1 VRIVDERIL
10 LGVIIGGG
18 SLLFF
23 LILFFINRLRKRHQL
38 KQQLKLRNSSRA
50 PLSSMRSQRNDRRSA
65 RRHVVSR
72 GLQLDQLNDSAR
84 EAYQQRQQRRV
95 SQYSDLQLV
104 MDELFIPERDAV
116 ETEDEEDESLDDR
129 STWISENEDNLNA
142 HADLVAEEEV
152 GTGISVRVTEEED
165 RELMERLAREGG
177 KSGVVQISLAWDD
190 YNDLD
195 MHVFCPSGER
205 IYFNNRK
212 SACGGELDVD
222 MNVRPK
228 SKTPIEN
235 VVWTDEAPDG
245 EYKIGVHFY
254 RHHRK
259 RRTKKT
265 CQFRLR
271 VVTYGQAKEYSG
283 ELTHGDPMSMITSF
297 ILIKPDDDESVVSGE

>member
-1 VRIVDERIL
+1 MRIVDQNIL
-10 LGVIIGGG
+10 LGIIIGGG
-18 SLLFF
+18 SALFF
-23 LILFFINRLRKRHQL
+23 LILFLINRFRKQRER
-38 KQQLKLRNSSRA
+38 KQQLRLQNASRA
-50 PLSSMRSQRNDRRSA
+50 PLSSMRSQRSDRRNK

-72 GLQLDQLNDSAR
+72 GLQLDQLSGTAQQ
-84 EAYQQRQQRRV
+84 AYQQRQQRRV

-104 MDELFIPERDAV
+104 KDEIFIPGRDAV
-116 ETEDEEDESLDDR
+116 EVGDDEEDDVEDR
-129 STWISENEDNLNA
+129 STWIAENEDNLNA

-228 SKTPIEN
+228 SKKPIEN
-235 VVWTDEAPDG
+235 VVWTNEAPDG

-297 ILIKPDDDESVVSGE
+297 VLIKPDEEE

>member
-1 VRIVDERIL
+1 VDENIL
-10 LGVIIGGG
+10 LGGIIGGG
-18 SLLFF
+18 SA
-23 LILFFINRLRKRHQL
+23 LFFIVLYLINRFRKRRELKKQL
-38 KQQLKLRNSSRA
+38 ALRNASRA
-50 PLSSMRSQRNDRRSA
+50 PLSSMRAQQSDRGNA

-84 EAYQQRQQRRV
+84 QAYQSRQQRRV
-95 SQYSDLQLV
+95 AQYSDLQLV
-104 MDELFIPERDAV
+104 MDELFIPERDAI
-116 ETEDEEDESLDDR
+116 ETEDEEDESTEDR
-129 STWISENEDNLNA
+129 STWIAENEDNLNA
-142 HADLVAEEEV
+142 HANLVAEEEV
-152 GTGISVRVTEEED
+152 GTGISVRVSDEED

-228 SKTPIEN
+228 SKKPIEN
-235 VVWTDEAPDG
+235 VVWTDQAPDG

-283 ELTHGDPMSMITSF
+283 ELTHGDPMSIITSF
-297 ILIKPDDDESVVSGE
+297 VLMKPDEEE

>member
-1 VRIVDERIL
+1 MDERIL
-10 LGVIIGGG
+10 LGIIIGGG
-18 SLLFF
+18 SFLFF
-23 LILFFINRLRKRHQL
+23 LILYVVNRFRKQRAL
-38 KQQLKLRNSSRA
+38 KQQLRIQNASRA
-50 PLSSMRSQRNDRRSA
+50 PLSSMRSQRNDRRNA

-72 GLQLDQLNDSAR
+72 GLQLEQLSDSAKQ
-84 EAYQQRQQRRV
+84 AYQQRQQRRV

-104 MDELFIPERDAV
+104 MDELFIPERDAL
-116 ETEDEEDESLDDR
+116 ETEEDEDETVEDR
-129 STWISENEDNLNA
+129 STWIAENEDNLNA
-142 HADLVAEEEV
+142 HADLVAQEEV

-212 SACGGELDVD
+212 SECGGELDVD

-235 VVWTDEAPDG
+235 VVWTNQAPDG

-271 VVTYGQAKEYSG
+271 IVTYGQAKEYSG

-297 ILIKPDDDESVVSGE
+297 VLIKPDEEE

>member
-1 VRIVDERIL
+1 MDEKIL
-10 LGVIIGGG
+10 LGSIIAGG
-18 SLLFF
+18 SA
-23 LILFFINRLRKRHQL
+23 LFFIVLYLVNRFRKRREL
-38 KQQLKLRNSSRA
+38 RQQLKLRNASRA
-50 PLSSMRSQRNDRRSA
+50 PLSSMRSQRSDRGNA
-65 RRHVVSR
+65 RRHIVSR
-72 GLQLDQLNDSAR
+72 GLQLDQLSGSAQD
-84 EAYQQRQQRRV
+84 AYQQRQQRRV
-95 SQYSDLQLV
+95 AQYSDLQLV
-104 MDELFIPERDAV
+104 MDEIFIPERDAV
-116 ETEDEEDESLDDR
+116 ETEPEEEEMPDDR
-129 STWISENEDNLNA
+129 STWIAENEDNLNA
-142 HADLVAEEEV
+142 HANLVAQEEV
-152 GTGISVRVTEEED
+152 GTGISVRVSQDED

-212 SACGGELDVD
+212 SNCGGELDVD

-228 SKTPIEN
+228 SKKPIEN

-254 RHHRK
+254 KHHRK
-259 RRTKKT
+259 RRTKRT

-297 ILIKPDDDESVVSGE
+297 VLIKPDEEE

>member
-1 VRIVDERIL
+1 MDEKIL
-10 LGVIIGGG
+10 LGIIIGGG

-23 LILFFINRLRKRHQL
+23 LILFLINRLRKRREL
-38 KQQLKLRNSSRA
+38 KQQLKLRNASRA
-50 PLSSMRSQRNDRRSA
+50 PLSSMRSQRNDRRST

-84 EAYQQRQQRRV
+84 DAYQQRQQRRV

-129 STWISENEDNLNA
+129 STWIAENEDNLNA
-142 HADLVAEEEV
+142 HADLVAQEEV
-152 GTGISVRVTEEED
+152 GTGISVRVTDEED
-165 RELMERLAREGG
+165 RELMDRLAREGG

-212 SACGGELDVD
+212 SECGGELDVD

-235 VVWTDEAPDG
+235 VVWTDVAPDG

-297 ILIKPDDDESVVSGE
+297 VLIKPDEEE

>member
-1 VRIVDERIL
+1 MDEKIL
-10 LGVIIGGG
+10 LGIIIGGG
-18 SLLFF
+18 SFLFF
-23 LILFFINRLRKRHQL
+23 LILFLVNRFRKQRELKKQRQL
-38 KQQLKLRNSSRA
+38 TNASRA
-50 PLSSMRSQRNDRRSA
+50 PLSSMRSQRNDRRNT

-72 GLQLDQLNDSAR
+72 GLQLDQLSDSAKQ
-84 EAYQQRQQRRV
+84 AYQQRQQRRV

-104 MDELFIPERDAV
+104 MDELFIPERDAL
-116 ETEDEEDESLDDR
+116 ETEDDEEESDNDR
-129 STWISENEDNLNA
+129 STWIAENEDNLNA
-142 HADLVAEEEV
+142 HADLVAQEEV

-212 SACGGELDVD
+212 SECGGELDVD

-235 VVWTDEAPDG
+235 VVWTDQAPDG

-297 ILIKPDDDESVVSGE
+297 VLIKPDEEE

>member
-1 VRIVDERIL
+1 MRIVDERIL
-10 LGVIIGGG
+10 LGIIIGGG
-18 SLLFF
+18 SFLFF
-23 LILFFINRLRKRHQL
+23 LILYLVNRFRKQRAL
-38 KQQLKLRNSSRA
+38 KQQLRIQNASRA
-50 PLSSMRSQRNDRRSA
+50 PLSSMRSQRNDRRNA

-72 GLQLDQLNDSAR
+72 GLQLDQLSDSAQQ
-84 EAYQQRQQRRV
+84 AYQQRQQRRV
-95 SQYSDLQLV
+95 TQYSDLQLV
-104 MDELFIPERDAV
+104 MDELFIPERDAL
-116 ETEDEEDESLDDR
+116 ETEEEEDETVEDR
-129 STWISENEDNLNA
+129 STWIAENEDNLNA
-142 HADLVAEEEV
+142 HADLVAQEEV

-212 SACGGELDVD
+212 SECGGELDVD

-297 ILIKPDDDESVVSGE
+297 VLIKPDEEE

>member
-1 VRIVDERIL
+1 VRIVDQNIL
-10 LGVIIGGG
+10 LGIIIGGG
-18 SLLFF
+18 SALFF
-23 LILFFINRLRKRHQL
+23 LILFLINRFRKQRER
-38 KQQLKLRNSSRA
+38 KQQLRLQNASRA
-50 PLSSMRSQRNDRRSA
+50 PLSSMRSQRSDRRNK

-72 GLQLDQLNDSAR
+72 GLQLNQLSDTAQQ
-84 EAYQQRQQRRV
+84 AYQQRQQRRV

-104 MDELFIPERDAV
+104 MDEIFIPGRDAV
-116 ETEDEEDESLDDR
+116 ELEDDEEDDVEDR
-129 STWISENEDNLNA
+129 STWIAENEDNLNA

-228 SKTPIEN
+228 SKKPIEN
-235 VVWTDEAPDG
+235 VVWTNEAPDG

-297 ILIKPDDDESVVSGE
+297 ILIKPDEEE

>member
-1 VRIVDERIL
+1 MRIVDEKIL
-10 LGVIIGGG
+10 LGVVIGGG

-23 LILFFINRLRKRHQL
+23 LILFLINRFRKRREL
-38 KQQLKLRNSSRA
+38 KQQLKLRNASRA
-50 PLSSMRSQRNDRRSA
+50 PLSSMRSQRNDRRST

-84 EAYQQRQQRRV
+84 DAYQQRQQRRV

-104 MDELFIPERDAV
+104 MDELFIPDRDAV

-129 STWISENEDNLNA
+129 STWIAENEDNLNA

-152 GTGISVRVTEEED
+152 GTGISVRITEEED

-212 SACGGELDVD
+212 SECGGELDVD

-235 VVWTDEAPDG
+235 VVWTDAAPDG

-259 RRTKKT
+259 RRTKQT

-297 ILIKPDDDESVVSGE
+297 VLIKPDEEE

>member
-1 VRIVDERIL
+1 
-10 LGVIIGGG
+10 
-18 SLLFF
+18 
-23 LILFFINRLRKRHQL
+23 
-38 KQQLKLRNSSRA
+38 
-50 PLSSMRSQRNDRRSA
+50 
-65 RRHVVSR
+65 
-72 GLQLDQLNDSAR
+72 
-84 EAYQQRQQRRV
+84 
-95 SQYSDLQLV
+95 
-104 MDELFIPERDAV
+104 
-116 ETEDEEDESLDDR
+116 
-129 STWISENEDNLNA
+129 
-142 HADLVAEEEV
+142 
-152 GTGISVRVTEEED
+152 VTEEED
-165 RELMERLAREGG
+165 RELMDRLAREGG

-212 SACGGELDVD
+212 SECGGELDVD

-297 ILIKPDDDESVVSGE
+297 VLIKPDEEE

>member
-1 VRIVDERIL
+1 MNEKIL
-10 LGVIIGGG
+10 LGAIIGGG
-18 SLLFF
+18 SA
-23 LILFFINRLRKRHQL
+23 LFFIVLYLINRFRKRREL
-38 KQQLKLRNSSRA
+38 KQQLALQNASRA
-50 PLSSMRSQRNDRRSA
+50 PLSSMRAQRNDRGNA

-72 GLQLDQLNDSAR
+72 GLQLNQLNDSAR

-104 MDELFIPERDAV
+104 MDELFIPERDAI
-116 ETEDEEDESLDDR
+116 ETEDEEDTSDDDR
-129 STWISENEDNLNA
+129 STWIAENEDNLNA
-142 HADLVAEEEV
+142 HANLVAEEEV
-152 GTGISVRVTEEED
+152 GTGISVRVTDEED

-228 SKTPIEN
+228 SKKPIEN
-235 VVWTDEAPDG
+235 VVWTDQAPDG

-271 VVTYGQAKEYSG
+271 VVTYGQAKEYTG
-283 ELTHGDPMSMITSF
+283 ELTHGDPMSLITSF
-297 ILIKPDDDESVVSGE
+297 ILIKPDEEE

>member
-1 VRIVDERIL
+1 MRIMNDKIL
-10 LGVIIGGG
+10 LGIIIGGG
-18 SLLFF
+18 SALFF
-23 LILFFINRLRKRHQL
+23 LILFFINRLRKRREL
-38 KQQLKLRNSSRA
+38 KQQVEFQVASRA
-50 PLSSMRSQRNDRRSA
+50 PLSSMRSQRNDRRNA

-72 GLQLDQLNDSAR
+72 GLQLDQLNDSAQQ
-84 EAYQQRQQRRV
+84 AYQQRQQRRV
-95 SQYSDLQLV
+95 SQYNDLQLV
-104 MDELFIPERDAV
+104 MDEIFIPERDAI
-116 ETEDEEDESLDDR
+116 EIEDEEDESIEDR
-129 STWISENEDNLNA
+129 STWIAENEDNLNA
-142 HADLVAEEEV
+142 HANLVAEEEV

-212 SACGGELDVD
+212 SVCGGELDVD

-228 SKTPIEN
+228 SKKPIEN
-235 VVWTDEAPDG
+235 VVWTDQAPDG

-297 ILIKPDDDESVVSGE
+297 VLIKPDEEE

>member
-1 VRIVDERIL
+1 MDEKIL
-10 LGVIIGGG
+10 LGSIIAGG
-18 SLLFF
+18 SA
-23 LILFFINRLRKRHQL
+23 IFFIVLYLINRFRKRREL
-38 KQQLKLRNSSRA
+38 KQQLKLRNASRA
-50 PLSSMRSQRNDRRSA
+50 PLSSMRSQRSDRGNA
-65 RRHVVSR
+65 RRHIVSR
-72 GLQLDQLNDSAR
+72 GLQLDQLSGSAQD
-84 EAYQQRQQRRV
+84 AYQQRQQRRV
-95 SQYSDLQLV
+95 AQYSDLQLV
-104 MDELFIPERDAV
+104 MDEIFIPERDAV
-116 ETEDEEDESLDDR
+116 ETEPEEEEMPDDR
-129 STWISENEDNLNA
+129 STWIAENEDNLNA
-142 HADLVAEEEV
+142 HANLVAQEEV
-152 GTGISVRVTEEED
+152 GTGISVRVSEDED

-212 SACGGELDVD
+212 SNCGGELDVD

-228 SKTPIEN
+228 SKKPIEN

-254 RHHRK
+254 KHHRK
-259 RRTKKT
+259 RRTKRT

-297 ILIKPDDDESVVSGE
+297 VLIKPDEEE

>member
-1 VRIVDERIL
+1 MRIVDQNIL
-10 LGVIIGGG
+10 LGIIIGGG
-18 SLLFF
+18 SALFF
-23 LILFFINRLRKRHQL
+23 LILFLINRFRKQRER
-38 KQQLKLRNSSRA
+38 KQQLRLQNASRA
-50 PLSSMRSQRNDRRSA
+50 PLSSMRSQRSDRRNK

-72 GLQLDQLNDSAR
+72 GLQLNQLSDTAQQ
-84 EAYQQRQQRRV
+84 AYQQRQQRRV

-104 MDELFIPERDAV
+104 MDEIFIPGRDAV
-116 ETEDEEDESLDDR
+116 ETEDDEEDDVEDR
-129 STWISENEDNLNA
+129 STWIAENEDNLNA

-228 SKTPIEN
+228 SKKPIEN
-235 VVWTDEAPDG
+235 VVWTNEAPDG
-245 EYKIGVHFY
+245 EYKIGVHFS

-297 ILIKPDDDESVVSGE
+297 ILIKPDEEE

>member
-1 VRIVDERIL
+1 MRIVDEKIL
-10 LGVIIGGG
+10 LGIIIIGG
-18 SLLFF
+18 SFLFF
-23 LILFFINRLRKRHQL
+23 LILFLINRFRKQRELKKQRQL
-38 KQQLKLRNSSRA
+38 TNASRA
-50 PLSSMRSQRNDRRSA
+50 PLSSMRSQRNDRRNT

-72 GLQLDQLNDSAR
+72 GLQLDQLSDSAKQ
-84 EAYQQRQQRRV
+84 AYQQRQQRRV

-104 MDELFIPERDAV
+104 MDELFIPERDAL
-116 ETEDEEDESLDDR
+116 ETEDEEDEAVEDR
-129 STWISENEDNLNA
+129 STWIAENEDNLNA
-142 HADLVAEEEV
+142 HANLVAQEEV

-212 SACGGELDVD
+212 SECGGELDVD

-235 VVWTDEAPDG
+235 VVWTDQAPDG

-297 ILIKPDDDESVVSGE
+297 VLIKPDEEE

>member
-1 VRIVDERIL
+1 MDENIL
-10 LGVIIGGG
+10 LGSIIGGG
-18 SLLFF
+18 SALFF
-23 LILFFINRLRKRHQL
+23 VILFLINRFRKRREL
-38 KQQLKLRNSSRA
+38 KQQLKLRNASRA
-50 PLSSMRSQRNDRRSA
+50 PLSSMRSQRSDRGNA
-65 RRHVVSR
+65 RRHIVSR
-72 GLQLDQLNDSAR
+72 GLQFDQLSDSAR
-84 EAYQQRQQRRV
+84 DAYQQRQQRRV
-95 SQYSDLQLV
+95 AQYTDLQLV
-104 MDELFIPERDAV
+104 MDEIFIPERDAI
-116 ETEDEEDESLDDR
+116 ETEPEEEETPDDR
-129 STWISENEDNLNA
+129 STWIAENEDNLNA
-142 HADLVAEEEV
+142 HANLVAQEEV
-152 GTGISVRVTEEED
+152 GTGISVRVTEDED

-212 SACGGELDVD
+212 SNCGGELDVD

-228 SKTPIEN
+228 SKKPIEN

-254 RHHRK
+254 KHHRK
-259 RRTKKT
+259 RRTKRT

-297 ILIKPDDDESVVSGE
+297 VLIKPDEEE

>member
-1 VRIVDERIL
+1 MDEKIL
-10 LGVIIGGG
+10 LGIIIGGG

-23 LILFFINRLRKRHQL
+23 LILFLINRFRKRREL
-38 KQQLKLRNSSRA
+38 KQQLKLRNASRA
-50 PLSSMRSQRNDRRSA
+50 PLSSMRSQRNDRRST

-104 MDELFIPERDAV
+104 MDELFIPDRDAV

-129 STWISENEDNLNA
+129 STWIAENEDNLNA

-152 GTGISVRVTEEED
+152 GTGISVRVTDEED
-165 RELMERLAREGG
+165 RELMDRLAREGG

-212 SACGGELDVD
+212 SECGGELDVD

-235 VVWTDEAPDG
+235 VVWTDVAPDG

-297 ILIKPDDDESVVSGE
+297 ILIKPDEEE

>member
-1 VRIVDERIL
+1 MRIVDQNIL
-10 LGVIIGGG
+10 LGIIIGGG
-18 SLLFF
+18 SALFF
-23 LILFFINRLRKRHQL
+23 LILFLINRFRKQRER
-38 KQQLKLRNSSRA
+38 KQQLRLQNASRA
-50 PLSSMRSQRNDRRSA
+50 PLSSMRSQRSDRRNK

-72 GLQLDQLNDSAR
+72 GLQLNQLSDTAQQ
-84 EAYQQRQQRRV
+84 AYQQRQQRRV

-104 MDELFIPERDAV
+104 MDEIFIPGRDAV
-116 ETEDEEDESLDDR
+116 ELEDDEEDDVEDR
-129 STWISENEDNLNA
+129 STWIAENEDNLNA

-165 RELMERLAREGG
+165 RELMDRLAREGG

-228 SKTPIEN
+228 SKKPIEN

-297 ILIKPDDDESVVSGE
+297 ILIKPDEEE

>member
-1 VRIVDERIL
+1 MRIVDQNIL
-10 LGVIIGGG
+10 LGIIIGGG
-18 SLLFF
+18 SALFF
-23 LILFFINRLRKRHQL
+23 LILFLINRFRRQRER
-38 KQQLKLRNSSRA
+38 KQQLRLQNASRA
-50 PLSSMRSQRNDRRSA
+50 PLSSMRSQRSDRRNK

-72 GLQLDQLNDSAR
+72 GLQLNQLSDTAQQ
-84 EAYQQRQQRRV
+84 AYQQRQQRRV

-104 MDELFIPERDAV
+104 MDEIFIPGRDAV
-116 ETEDEEDESLDDR
+116 ETEDDEEDDVEDR
-129 STWISENEDNLNA
+129 STWIAENEDNLNA

-228 SKTPIEN
+228 SKKPIEN
-235 VVWTDEAPDG
+235 VVWTNEAPDG

-283 ELTHGDPMSMITSF
+283 ELTHGDPMSMVTSF
-297 ILIKPDDDESVVSGE
+297 VLIKPDEEE

>member
-1 VRIVDERIL
+1 VVSVDEKIL
-10 LGVIIGGG
+10 LGSIIAGG
-18 SLLFF
+18 SA
-23 LILFFINRLRKRHQL
+23 LFFIVLYLINRFRKRREL
-38 KQQLKLRNSSRA
+38 KQQLKLRNASRA
-50 PLSSMRSQRNDRRSA
+50 PLSSMRSQRSDRGNA
-65 RRHVVSR
+65 RRHIVSR
-72 GLQLDQLNDSAR
+72 GLQLDQLSGSAQD
-84 EAYQQRQQRRV
+84 AYQQRQQRRV
-95 SQYSDLQLV
+95 AQYSDLQLV
-104 MDELFIPERDAV
+104 MDEIFIPERDAV
-116 ETEDEEDESLDDR
+116 ETEPEEEETPDDR
-129 STWISENEDNLNA
+129 STWIAENEDNLNA
-142 HADLVAEEEV
+142 HADLVAQEEV
-152 GTGISVRVTEEED
+152 GTGISVRVSEDED

-212 SACGGELDVD
+212 SNCGGELDVD

-228 SKTPIEN
+228 SKKPIEN

-254 RHHRK
+254 KHHRK
-259 RRTKKT
+259 RRTKRT

-297 ILIKPDDDESVVSGE
+297 VLIKPDEEE

>member
-1 VRIVDERIL
+1 MRIVDEKIL

-23 LILFFINRLRKRHQL
+23 LILFLINRFRKRREL
-38 KQQLKLRNSSRA
+38 KQQLKLRNASRA
-50 PLSSMRSQRNDRRSA
+50 PLSSMRSQRNDRRST

-104 MDELFIPERDAV
+104 MDELFIPDRDAV

-129 STWISENEDNLNA
+129 STWIAENEDNLNA

-152 GTGISVRVTEEED
+152 GTGISVRITDEED
-165 RELMERLAREGG
+165 RELMDRLAREGG

-212 SACGGELDVD
+212 SECGGELDVD

-235 VVWTDEAPDG
+235 VVWTDVAPDG

-297 ILIKPDDDESVVSGE
+297 ILIKPDEEE

>member
-1 VRIVDERIL
+1 MRIVDQNIL
-10 LGVIIGGG
+10 LGIIIGGG
-18 SLLFF
+18 SALFF
-23 LILFFINRLRKRHQL
+23 LILFLINRFRKQRER
-38 KQQLKLRNSSRA
+38 KQQLRLQNASRA
-50 PLSSMRSQRNDRRSA
+50 PLSSMRSQRSDRRNK

-72 GLQLDQLNDSAR
+72 GLQLDQLSGTAQQ
-84 EAYQQRQQRRV
+84 AYQQRQQRRV

-104 MDELFIPERDAV
+104 MDEIFIPGRDAV
-116 ETEDEEDESLDDR
+116 EVGDDEEDDVEDR
-129 STWISENEDNLNA
+129 STWIAENEDNLNA

-228 SKTPIEN
+228 SKKPIEN
-235 VVWTDEAPDG
+235 VVWTNEAPDG

-297 ILIKPDDDESVVSGE
+297 VLIKPDGEE

>member
-1 VRIVDERIL
+1 MRIVDEKIL
-10 LGVIIGGG
+10 LGIIIIGGPF
-18 SLLFF
+18 LFF
-23 LILFFINRLRKRHQL
+23 LILFLINRFRKQRELKKQRQL
-38 KQQLKLRNSSRA
+38 TNASRA
-50 PLSSMRSQRNDRRSA
+50 PLSSMRSQRNDRRNT

-72 GLQLDQLNDSAR
+72 GLQLDQLSDSAKQ
-84 EAYQQRQQRRV
+84 AYQQRQQRRV

-104 MDELFIPERDAV
+104 MDELFIPERDAL
-116 ETEDEEDESLDDR
+116 ETEDDEEESDNDR
-129 STWISENEDNLNA
+129 STWIAENEDNLNA
-142 HADLVAEEEV
+142 HANLVAQEEV

-212 SACGGELDVD
+212 SECGGELDVD

-235 VVWTDEAPDG
+235 VVWTDQAPDG

-297 ILIKPDDDESVVSGE
+297 VLIKPDEEE

>member
-1 VRIVDERIL
+1 MRIVDEKIL
-10 LGVIIGGG
+10 LGIIIGGG
-18 SLLFF
+18 SFLFF
-23 LILFFINRLRKRHQL
+23 LILFLVNRFRRQREL
-38 KQQLKLRNSSRA
+38 KKQRQLRNASRA
-50 PLSSMRSQRNDRRSA
+50 PLSSMRSQRSDRRNA

-72 GLQLDQLNDSAR
+72 GLQLDQLSDSAKQ
-84 EAYQQRQQRRV
+84 AYQQRQQRRV

-104 MDELFIPERDAV
+104 MDELFIPERDAL
-116 ETEDEEDESLDDR
+116 ETEDEEEESDDDR
-129 STWISENEDNLNA
+129 STWIAENEDNLNA
-142 HADLVAEEEV
+142 HADLVAQEEV

-177 KSGVVQISLAWDD
+177 KTGVVQISLAWDD

-212 SACGGELDVD
+212 SECGGELDVD

-235 VVWTDEAPDG
+235 VVWTDQAPDG

-297 ILIKPDDDESVVSGE
+297 MLSKPDEEE

>member
-1 VRIVDERIL
+1 MVSVDEKIL
-10 LGVIIGGG
+10 LGSIIAGG
-18 SLLFF
+18 SA
-23 LILFFINRLRKRHQL
+23 LFFIVLYLINRFRKRREL
-38 KQQLKLRNSSRA
+38 KQQLKLRNASRA
-50 PLSSMRSQRNDRRSA
+50 PLSSMRSQRSDRGNA
-65 RRHVVSR
+65 RRHIVSR
-72 GLQLDQLNDSAR
+72 GLQLDQLSGSAR
-84 EAYQQRQQRRV
+84 DAYQQRQQRRIA
-95 SQYSDLQLV
+95 QYSDLQLV
-104 MDELFIPERDAV
+104 MDEIFIPERDAV
-116 ETEDEEDESLDDR
+116 ETEPEEEETQDDR
-129 STWISENEDNLNA
+129 STWIAENEDNLNA
-142 HADLVAEEEV
+142 HADLVAQEEV
-152 GTGISVRVTEEED
+152 GTGISVRVSEDED

-212 SACGGELDVD
+212 SNCGGELDVD

-228 SKTPIEN
+228 SKKPIEN

-254 RHHRK
+254 KHHRK
-259 RRTKKT
+259 RRTKRT

-297 ILIKPDDDESVVSGE
+297 VLIKPDEEE

>member
-1 VRIVDERIL
+1 MDEKIL
-10 LGVIIGGG
+10 LGIIIGGG
-18 SLLFF
+18 SFLFF
-23 LILFFINRLRKRHQL
+23 LILFLVNRFRKQREL
-38 KQQLKLRNSSRA
+38 KQQLKLRNASRA
-50 PLSSMRSQRNDRRSA
+50 PLSSMRSQRNDRRNA

-72 GLQLDQLNDSAR
+72 GLQLDQLSDSAKQ
-84 EAYQQRQQRRV
+84 AYQQRQQRRV

-104 MDELFIPERDAV
+104 MDELFIPERDAL
-116 ETEDEEDESLDDR
+116 ETEDDEEESDDDR
-129 STWISENEDNLNA
+129 STWIAENEDNLNA
-142 HADLVAEEEV
+142 HANLVAQEEV

-177 KSGVVQISLAWDD
+177 KSGVVQVSLAWDD

-212 SACGGELDVD
+212 SECGGELDVD

-297 ILIKPDDDESVVSGE
+297 VLIKPDEEE

>member
-1 VRIVDERIL
+1 VNENIL
-10 LGVIIGGG
+10 LGAIIGGG
-18 SLLFF
+18 SA
-23 LILFFINRLRKRHQL
+23 LFFIILYLINRFRKRREL
-38 KQQLKLRNSSRA
+38 KQQIAIRNASRA
-50 PLSSMRSQRNDRRSA
+50 PLSSMRAQRNDRGNA

-84 EAYQQRQQRRV
+84 QAYQQRQQRRV
-95 SQYSDLQLV
+95 AQYSDLQLV

-116 ETEDEEDESLDDR
+116 ETEDEEDTTDDDR
-129 STWISENEDNLNA
+129 STWIAENEDNLDA
-142 HADLVAEEEV
+142 HANLVAEEEV
-152 GTGISVRVTEEED
+152 GTGISVRVTDEED

-228 SKTPIEN
+228 SKKPIEN
-235 VVWTDEAPDG
+235 VVWTDQAPDG

-297 ILIKPDDDESVVSGE
+297 MLTKPDEEE

>member
-1 VRIVDERIL
+1 MRIVDEKIL
-10 LGVIIGGG
+10 LGIIIGGG
-18 SLLFF
+18 SFLFF
-23 LILFFINRLRKRHQL
+23 LILFLVNRFRKQREL
-38 KQQLKLRNSSRA
+38 KKQRQLRNASRA
-50 PLSSMRSQRNDRRSA
+50 PLSSMRSQRNDRRNA

-72 GLQLDQLNDSAR
+72 GLQLDQLSDSAKQ
-84 EAYQQRQQRRV
+84 AYQQRQQRRV

-104 MDELFIPERDAV
+104 MDELFIPERDAL
-116 ETEDEEDESLDDR
+116 ETEDEEEESDDDR
-129 STWISENEDNLNA
+129 STWIAENEDNLNA
-142 HADLVAEEEV
+142 HADLVAQEEV

-165 RELMERLAREGG
+165 RELMERLTREGG

-212 SACGGELDVD
+212 SECGGELDVD

-235 VVWTDEAPDG
+235 VVWTDQAPDG

-297 ILIKPDDDESVVSGE
+297 VLIKPNEEE

>member
-1 VRIVDERIL
+1 MDENIL
-10 LGVIIGGG
+10 LGAIIGGG
-18 SLLFF
+18 SA
-23 LILFFINRLRKRHQL
+23 LFFIVLYLINRFRKRREL
-38 KQQLKLRNSSRA
+38 KQQLALRNASRA
-50 PLSSMRSQRNDRRSA
+50 PLSSMRAQRNDRGNA

-72 GLQLDQLNDSAR
+72 GLQLDQLNDSAKQ
-84 EAYQQRQQRRV
+84 AYQQRQQRRV
-95 SQYSDLQLV
+95 AQYSDLQLV
-104 MDELFIPERDAV
+104 MDELFIPERDAI
-116 ETEDEEDESLDDR
+116 ETEDEEDPSDDDR
-129 STWISENEDNLNA
+129 STWIAENENNLNA
-142 HADLVAEEEV
+142 HANLVAEEEV
-152 GTGISVRVTEEED
+152 GTGISVRVTDEED

-228 SKTPIEN
+228 SKKPIEN
-235 VVWTDEAPDG
+235 VVWTDQAPDG

-297 ILIKPDDDESVVSGE
+297 MLSKPDEEE

>member
-1 VRIVDERIL
+1 MRIVDQNIL
-10 LGVIIGGG
+10 LGIIIGGG
-18 SLLFF
+18 SALFF
-23 LILFFINRLRKRHQL
+23 LILFLINRFRKQRER
-38 KQQLKLRNSSRA
+38 KQQLRLQNASRA
-50 PLSSMRSQRNDRRSA
+50 PLSSMRSQRSDRRNK

-72 GLQLDQLNDSAR
+72 GLQLNQLSDTAQQ
-84 EAYQQRQQRRV
+84 AYQQRQQRRV

-104 MDELFIPERDAV
+104 MDEIFIPGRDAV
-116 ETEDEEDESLDDR
+116 ETEDDEEDDVEDR
-129 STWISENEDNLNA
+129 STWIAENEDNLNA

-228 SKTPIEN
+228 SKKPIEN
-235 VVWTDEAPDG
+235 VVWTNEAPDG

-297 ILIKPDDDESVVSGE
+297 ILIKPDEEE

>member
-1 VRIVDERIL
+1 MRIVDEKIL

-23 LILFFINRLRKRHQL
+23 LILFFINRFRKRREL
-38 KQQLKLRNSSRA
+38 KEQLKLRNASRA
-50 PLSSMRSQRNDRRSA
+50 PLSSMRSQRNDRRST

-104 MDELFIPERDAV
+104 MDELFIPDRDAV

-129 STWISENEDNLNA
+129 STWIAENEDNLNA

-152 GTGISVRVTEEED
+152 GTGISVRITDEED
-165 RELMERLAREGG
+165 RELMDRLAREGG

-212 SACGGELDVD
+212 SECGGELDVD

-235 VVWTDEAPDG
+235 VVWTDVAPDG

-297 ILIKPDDDESVVSGE
+297 VLIKPDEEE

>member
-1 VRIVDERIL
+1 MRIVDEKIL
-10 LGVIIGGG
+10 LGIIIGGG

-23 LILFFINRLRKRHQL
+23 LILFLVNRFRKQREL
-38 KQQLKLRNSSRA
+38 KKQRQLRNASRA
-50 PLSSMRSQRNDRRSA
+50 PLSSMRSQRNDRRNA

-72 GLQLDQLNDSAR
+72 GLQLDQLSDSAKQ
-84 EAYQQRQQRRV
+84 AYQQRQQRRV

-104 MDELFIPERDAV
+104 MDELFIPERDAL
-116 ETEDEEDESLDDR
+116 ETEDEEEESDDDR
-129 STWISENEDNLNA
+129 STWIAENEDNLNA
-142 HADLVAEEEV
+142 HANLVAQEEV

-212 SACGGELDVD
+212 SECGGELDVD

-235 VVWTDEAPDG
+235 VVWTDQAPDG

-271 VVTYGQAKEYSG
+271 IVTYGQAKEYSG

-297 ILIKPDDDESVVSGE
+297 VLIKPDEEE

>member
-1 VRIVDERIL
+1 MLRSLV
-10 LGVIIGGG
+10 G
-18 SLLFF
+18 SEMC
-23 LILFFINRLRKRHQL
+23 IR
-38 KQQLKLRNSSRA
+38 
-50 PLSSMRSQRNDRRSA
+50 DR
-65 RRHVVSR
+65 
-72 GLQLDQLNDSAR
+72 
-84 EAYQQRQQRRV
+84 
-95 SQYSDLQLV
+95 LV
-104 MDELFIPERDAV
+104 MDEIFIPERDAV
-116 ETEDEEDESLDDR
+116 ETEDEEDEEDEEDR
-129 STWISENEDNLNA
+129 TTWISENEDNLNA
-142 HADLVAEEEV
+142 HADLVAQEEV
-152 GTGISVRVTEEED
+152 GTGISVRVSQEED
-165 RELMERLAREGG
+165 LELMERLAREGG

-228 SKTPIEN
+228 SKKPIEN
-235 VVWTDEAPDG
+235 VVWTDVAPDG

-271 VVTYGQAKEYSG
+271 VVTYGQVKEYSG
-283 ELTHGDPMSMITSF
+283 ELTTGDPMSMITSF
-297 ILIKPDDDESVVSGE
+297 LLVKPDEEE

>member
-1 VRIVDERIL
+1 MDQNIL
-10 LGVIIGGG
+10 LGIIIGGG
-18 SLLFF
+18 SALFF
-23 LILFFINRLRKRHQL
+23 LILFLINRFRKQRER
-38 KQQLKLRNSSRA
+38 KQQLRLQNASRA
-50 PLSSMRSQRNDRRSA
+50 PLSSMRSQRSDRRNK

-72 GLQLDQLNDSAR
+72 GLQLDQLSGTAQQ
-84 EAYQQRQQRRV
+84 AYQQRQQRRV

-104 MDELFIPERDAV
+104 MDEIFIPGRDAV
-116 ETEDEEDESLDDR
+116 EVGDDEEDDVEDR
-129 STWISENEDNLNA
+129 STWIAENEDNLNA

-228 SKTPIEN
+228 SKKPIEN
-235 VVWTDEAPDG
+235 VVWTNEAPDG

-297 ILIKPDDDESVVSGE
+297 VLIKPDEEE

>member
-1 VRIVDERIL
+1 MRFVDEKIL
-10 LGVIIGGG
+10 LGAIIGGG

-23 LILFFINRLRKRHQL
+23 LILFSINRFRKRREL
-38 KQQLKLRNSSRA
+38 KQKLKLRNASRA
-50 PLSSMRSQRNDRRSA
+50 PLSSMRSQSSDRRNA
-65 RRHVVSR
+65 RRHIVSR
-72 GLQLDQLNDSAR
+72 GLQFDQLNDSAR
-84 EAYQQRQQRRV
+84 EAYQKRQQRRV

-116 ETEDEEDESLDDR
+116 ETEEEEDESFDER
-129 STWISENEDNLNA
+129 STWIAENEDNLNA

-152 GTGISVRVTEEED
+152 GTGISVRVTDEED
-165 RELMERLAREGG
+165 RELMDRLAREGG

-212 SACGGELDVD
+212 SVCGGELDVD

-228 SKTPIEN
+228 SKKPIEN
-235 VVWTDEAPDG
+235 VVWTEVAPDG

-297 ILIKPDDDESVVSGE
+297 VLIKPEEEE

>member
-1 VRIVDERIL
+1 MRIVDQNIL
-10 LGVIIGGG
+10 LGIIIGGG
-18 SLLFF
+18 SALFF
-23 LILFFINRLRKRHQL
+23 LILFLINRFRKQRER
-38 KQQLKLRNSSRA
+38 KQQLRLQNASRA
-50 PLSSMRSQRNDRRSA
+50 PLSSMRSQRSDRRNK

-72 GLQLDQLNDSAR
+72 GLQLDQLSGTAQQ
-84 EAYQQRQQRRV
+84 AYQQRQQRRV

-104 MDELFIPERDAV
+104 MDEIFIPGRDAV
-116 ETEDEEDESLDDR
+116 EVGDDEEDAVEDR
-129 STWISENEDNLNA
+129 STWIAENEDNLNA

-228 SKTPIEN
+228 SKKPIEN
-235 VVWTDEAPDG
+235 VVWTNEAPDG

-297 ILIKPDDDESVVSGE
+297 VLIKPDEEE

>member
-1 VRIVDERIL
+1 MRIVDERIL
-10 LGVIIGGG
+10 LGIIIGGG
-18 SLLFF
+18 SFLFF
-23 LILFFINRLRKRHQL
+23 LILYVVNRFRKQRAL
-38 KQQLKLRNSSRA
+38 KQQLRIQNASRA
-50 PLSSMRSQRNDRRSA
+50 PLSSMRSQRNDRRNA

-72 GLQLDQLNDSAR
+72 GLQLEQLSDSAKQ
-84 EAYQQRQQRRV
+84 AYQQRQQRRV

-104 MDELFIPERDAV
+104 MDELFIPERDAL
-116 ETEDEEDESLDDR
+116 ETEEDEDETVEDR
-129 STWISENEDNLNA
+129 STWIAENEDNLNA
-142 HADLVAEEEV
+142 HADLVAQEEV

-212 SACGGELDVD
+212 SECGGELDVD

-235 VVWTDEAPDG
+235 VVWTDQAPDG

-297 ILIKPDDDESVVSGE
+297 VLIKPDEEE

>member
-1 VRIVDERIL
+1 MRIVDENIL
-10 LGVIIGGG
+10 LGIIIAGG
-18 SLLFF
+18 SALFF
-23 LILFFINRLRKRHQL
+23 LILYLVNRFRKRREL
-38 KQQLKLRNSSRA
+38 KQQLALQNASRA
-50 PLSSMRSQRNDRRSA
+50 PLSSMRSQRNDRRNA

-72 GLQLDQLNDSAR
+72 GLQLDQLSDTAKQ
-84 EAYQQRQQRRV
+84 AYAQRQQRRV
-95 SQYSDLQLV
+95 SQYTDLQLV

-116 ETEDEEDESLDDR
+116 ETEDEEEESVEDR
-129 STWISENEDNLNA
+129 STWIAENEDNLNA
-142 HADLVAEEEV
+142 HADLVAQEEV
-152 GTGISVRVTEEED
+152 GTGISVRLTDEED
-165 RELMERLAREGG
+165 REMMDRLAREGG

-228 SKTPIEN
+228 SKKPIEN
-235 VVWTDEAPDG
+235 VVWTDHAPDG

-271 VVTYGQAKEYSG
+271 VVTYGQAKEYSR

-297 ILIKPDDDESVVSGE
+297 MLIKPDEEE

>member
-1 VRIVDERIL
+1 MDEKIL
-10 LGVIIGGG
+10 LGSIIAGG
-18 SLLFF
+18 SA
-23 LILFFINRLRKRHQL
+23 LFFIVLYLINRFRKRREL
-38 KQQLKLRNSSRA
+38 KQQLKLRNASRA
-50 PLSSMRSQRNDRRSA
+50 PLSSMRSQRSDRGNA
-65 RRHVVSR
+65 RRHIVSR
-72 GLQLDQLNDSAR
+72 GLQLDQLSGSAQD
-84 EAYQQRQQRRV
+84 AYQQRQQRRV
-95 SQYSDLQLV
+95 AQYSDLQLV
-104 MDELFIPERDAV
+104 MDEIFIPERDAV
-116 ETEDEEDESLDDR
+116 ETEPEEEEMPDDR
-129 STWISENEDNLNA
+129 STWIAENEDNLNA
-142 HADLVAEEEV
+142 HADLVAQEEV
-152 GTGISVRVTEEED
+152 GTGISVRVSEDED

-212 SACGGELDVD
+212 SNCGGELDVD

-228 SKTPIEN
+228 SKKPIEN

-254 RHHRK
+254 KHHRK
-259 RRTKKT
+259 RRTKRT

-297 ILIKPDDDESVVSGE
+297 VLIRPDEEE